1 MAISYLNSQGVM
13 VYIVSPSLGETTPT
27 PALILA
33 GDAVVCPQSIGS
45 LEQTRPVTEYRCLST
60 EDSAKSVGSIGRGS
74 IELGLLFDPTDTAGQ
89 DALATA
95 FANNDEITVG
105 IELSDRDTTVGPT
118 GVSGTIFAF
127 NAFVSAISVG
137 IEQDAAVTY
146 TVTVEIASAIT
157 ELAAVAGTA

>member
-1 MAISYLNSQGVM
+1 MAISYINSQGVM
-13 VYIVSPSLGETTPT
+13 VWVVSPSLGETTPT

-60 EDSAKSVGSIGRGS
+60 NDSAKSVGSIGRGN
-74 IELGLLFDPTDTAGQ
+74 IELGLLFDPEDTAGQ
-89 DALATA
+89 DALAAA
-95 FANNDEITVG
+95 FAANTEITIG
-105 IELSDRDTTVGPT
+105 IELSDRDISVGPN

-127 NAFVSAISVG
+127 NAYVSAVSVG

-146 TVTVEIASAIT
+146 TVTVEISSDIT